1 VAAPAPLPVL
11 LAVTGEPYEDV
22 VVAALGGARGRLAV
36 VRRCVDLADLLAAAQ
51 AGTARAALVAAGL
64 RRLDA
69 DALARLATA
78 GVAVVGLAAADDEIG
93 ERRLR
98 QLGISTVV
106 TPDGDPQA
114 WAAAVTDVLDQGP
127 RGAGNGFGDPGAAL
141 AAPAGGAPVDDA
153 GDDEP
158 RRPGRL
164 VAVWGPTGAP
174 GRSTLAVNLAAELAD
189 QGRRTLLADADT
201 YGGSVAQLLGLLD
214 EAPGLAAAARTAN
227 AGGLDVA
234 ALARY
239 ARTVRPRLL
248 VLTGLTRPDRWPELR
263 PAALAAVWA
272 RARQLADLVVVDC
285 GFGLEQDEE
294 LAYDTAAPRR
304 NGATLAT
311 LETADVLVAVGAADP
326 VGVQR
331 LLRALPEARER
342 APRAEL
348 TVVLNKVRKGPV
360 GPDPGG
366 QLTAGCSA
374 TAASGTSSSCPTTG
388 TRSTPRWRPAGCSP
402 RRPLGQRPG
411 LPSSGWPVTS
421 PAGRSS
427 GGGPDA
433 GAVPAATRPDSSC
446 GRCPAPLSRGSSR
459 VAIRPSSTKAA
470 PVQATSRAAR
480 TNASDAAPTTTAPSG
495 RAASAGSTS
504 DGRSLT
510 AVAIC

>member
-1 VAAPAPLPVL
+1 MAASAPLPVL
-11 LAVTGEPYEDV
+11 LAVTGEPYEDA
-22 VVAALGGARGRLAV
+22 VVAALGGTRGRLAV

-78 GVAVVGLAAADDEIG
+78 GVAVVGLAAADDEAG

-98 QLGISTVV
+98 QLGITAVV

-114 WAAAVTDVLDQGP
+114 WANAVTAVLEQGP
-127 RGAGNGFGDPGAAL
+127 RTAGNGFGDPGAAL
-141 AAPAGGAPVDDA
+141 PAPSGTAPTDDA
-153 GDDEP
+153 CDEEP
-158 RRPGRL
+158 HRPGRL

-174 GRSTLAVNLAAELAD
+174 GRTTLAVNLAAELAD
-189 QGRRTLLADADT
+189 QGQRTLLADADT

-234 ALARY
+234 ALAGC
-239 ARTVRPRLL
+239 ARTVRPGLL

-263 PAALAAVWA
+263 PAALATVWA

-311 LETADVLVAVGAADP
+311 LETADVLVAVGSADP

-348 TVVLNKVRKGPV
+348 TVVLNKVRRGPV

-366 QLTAGCSA
+366 QLTAALRRYGGIGDVVLVPDDRDALDAALAAGQVLAEAAPRSA
-374 TAASGTSSSCPTTG
+374 ARAAVVRLAGDLAGRPVERRG
-388 TRSTPRWRPAGCSP
+388 ARRWRG
-402 RRPLGQRPG
+402 
-411 LPSSGWPVTS
+411 
-421 PAGRSS
+421 AGRHQ
-427 GGGPDA
+427 
-433 GAVPAATRPDSSC
+433 T
-446 GRCPAPLSRGSSR
+446 
-459 VAIRPSSTKAA
+459 
-470 PVQATSRAAR
+470 
-480 TNASDAAPTTTAPSG
+480 
-495 RAASAGSTS
+495 
-504 DGRSLT
+504 
-510 AVAIC
+510 

>member
-1 VAAPAPLPVL
+1 M
-11 LAVTGEPYEDV
+11 
-22 VVAALGGARGRLAV
+22 
-36 VRRCVDLADLLAAAQ
+36 
-51 AGTARAALVAAGL
+51 
-64 RRLDA
+64 
-69 DALARLATA
+69 
-78 GVAVVGLAAADDEIG
+78 VGLAASDDEVG

-114 WAAAVTDVLDQGP
+114 WAAAVTAVLDQGP
-127 RGAGNGFGDPGAAL
+127 RVAGNGFGDPGAAL
-141 AAPAGGAPVDDA
+141 SVPAGGAPVDDA

-158 RRPGRL
+158 RHPGRL

-174 GRSTLAVNLAAELAD
+174 GRTTLAVNLAAELAD

-227 AGGLDVA
+227 TGGLDVA

-348 TVVLNKVRKGPV
+348 IVVLNKVRRGPV

-366 QLTAGCSA
+366 QLTAALQRYGGIGDVVLVPDDRDALDAALAAGRVLAEAAPRSA
-374 TAASGTSSSCPTTG
+374 ARAAVVRLAGDLAGRPVERRG
-388 TRSTPRWRPAGCSP
+388 PRRWRG
-402 RRPLGQRPG
+402 
-411 LPSSGWPVTS
+411 
-421 PAGRSS
+421 AGRHQ
-427 GGGPDA
+427 
-433 GAVPAATRPDSSC
+433 T
-446 GRCPAPLSRGSSR
+446 
-459 VAIRPSSTKAA
+459 
-470 PVQATSRAAR
+470 
-480 TNASDAAPTTTAPSG
+480 
-495 RAASAGSTS
+495 
-504 DGRSLT
+504 
-510 AVAIC
+510 